1 VPYVLVPAGV
11 VIVLAVAVDALLT
24 TVSVHDGGGPIAG
37 RIARLVR
44 HLVVRAGAGRR
55 RGVLHRSGVVV
66 LVATVAFWV
75 VGLWVGWTLIFV
87 AGGAVE
93 LSPSGEEAGVA
104 DTVYFVGMVLVTLG
118 TGDLVAATPFWRVLS
133 VVCSFGGLVLITL
146 AVTYLLS
153 VVSAVVDHRA
163 LATRI
168 ASLGRRPAEILTTAW
183 RGDRFDPVLDSALR
197 DLAAALATVAE
208 QRLAYPVIDQ
218 FATASPRRSL
228 AVGVARLSEAVDLAE
243 SLPDAGGTLS
253 PITLGSV
260 RSAVAGFLEA
270 SDGRSGHPHPPPAA
284 DITAALAAGV
294 PLPERVTDHAGSE
307 APGRAEHRRRL
318 RAVVDEA
325 GWSWSD
331 VDPAATP

>member
-1 VPYVLVPAGV
+1 VSYVLVPAGAL
-11 VIVLAVAVDALLT
+11 IVLVVAADALLT
-24 TVSVHDGGGPIAG
+24 TVSVHDGGGPVAG
-37 RIARLVR
+37 RLARLVR
-44 HLVVRAGAGRR
+44 HLMARAGAHRR

-66 LVATVAFWV
+66 LVVTVAWWV
-75 VGLWVGWTLIFV
+75 LGLWIGWSLIFV

-118 TGDLVAATPFWRVLS
+118 TGDLVAGTPFWRVLS

-146 AVTYLLS
+146 AVTFLLS

-168 ASLGRRPAEILTTAW
+168 ASLGSRPGEILTSAW
-183 RGDRFDPVLDSALR
+183 RGDRFDPVLDAVLR
-197 DLAAALATVAE
+197 DLAAALATAAE

-243 SLPDAGGTLS
+243 SLPVPDRTLS
-253 PITLGSV
+253 PITLGGV

-270 SDGRSGHPHPPPAA
+270 SDGRRAHERTPPAA
-284 DITAALAAGV
+284 DITGALAAGI
-294 PLPERVTDHAGSE
+294 PFPPGAGHAE
-307 APGRAEHRRRL
+307 HETPGRKEHRRRL
-318 RAVVDEA
+318 LAVVDEA
-325 GWSWSD
+325 GWSWDD
-331 VDPAATP
+331 VDPPAAT